1 MASFEFTDRDYSE
14 RKILLEIDHEFN
26 IFSIAIYE
34 FGGKDYTSGII
45 PLVNLR
51 DSGLFIKEIVR
62 VKETN

>member
-26 IFSIAIYE
+26 IFSISIYE

-45 PLVNLR
+45 PLEKMR
-51 DSGLFIKEIVR
+51 ESGLFIKEIVR
-62 VKETN
+62 VKESS

>member
-45 PLVNLR
+45 PLDDLR
-51 DSGLFIKEIVR
+51 EKGLFIKETVR
-62 VKETN
+62 VKEAN